1 MRRKG
6 FVGST
11 SAMGD
16 EKIRRR
22 SRKRHSLGSLLA
34 SSQRRETSIIA
45 VLRDDA
51 KFRWAFSLL
60 ILAGLALGIMLPKVW
75 ITTDAGIVPVVKV
88 SGLDLL
94 QTRSLMRTARKQE
107 EAGNKPEAIQ
117 AWTSAIANNQGD
129 IGAIRGLLDILGR
142 DERLERRWV
151 GMGVGQAYWLLQL
164 TRTNQA
170 DLELVG
176 KFFERA
182 ELHELTIR
190 LLGEPQQPRTPSTS
204 HSLAIAYFETSRM
217 DQFAEL
223 WEQHRA
229 ELGTDPQLQ
238 LYHAAWASVW
248 GPPSGIKEGLRI
260 LTEGT
265 KDRAHQTH
273 ALQLLLNIQSQRLD
287 PDGFNATFA
296 ELQALRA
303 DRIQDHIRYWM
314 LLNYLGQ
321 HALAVEK
328 ARAYAVPPQT
338 VTEADLLLKVWNLL
352 GMHDLAVDFA
362 RQQMPSFPG
371 APQLWLMIGRMLTT
385 AQRWDDLRSVAV
397 EMRNNPRLARVFG
410 GYTFFL
416 EGVAE
421 HGLDR
426 RPYAEESF
434 RQMLS
439 SMPEDTLMAFEC
451 GTTLQRLG
459 YNETAQAI
467 YKRLESVLG
476 GKVEFWQKMAQSAHD
491 TQNAD
496 LLITA
501 CEKAYQLAPTNPV
514 AINNYAAVL
523 LMSRRDPAQAIRL
536 TVDVVSRAPESRIA
550 VINHGLALAQN
561 GQFTEARRTLDGV
574 NPANLSNEEK
584 TFWNMGQLECALGQ
598 NDLDRARSHVDL
610 VEQRFLFPP
619 QADWLAK
626 ARAKLVKRTG

>member
-1 MRRKG
+1 
-6 FVGST
+6 
-11 SAMGD
+11 MGD

-22 SRKRHSLGSLLA
+22 SRKRRSLGFLLA
-34 SSQRRETSIIA
+34 SSQRRETSILA
-45 VLRDDA
+45 VLRDDP

-60 ILAGLALGIMLPKVW
+60 ILAGLALGIMLPKIW
-75 ITTDAGIVPVVKV
+75 ITTDDGIVPVVKV

-107 EAGNKPEAIQ
+107 EAGKMAEAIQ
-117 AWTSAIANNQGD
+117 AWTSAIANNPGEV
-129 IGAIRGLLDILGR
+129 AAVRGLLETLGR
-142 DERLERRWV
+142 DEKLERRWV

-164 TRTNQA
+164 THTNQA
-170 DLELVG
+170 DLELAG

-182 ELHELTIR
+182 ELHDLSIR
-190 LLGEPQQPRTPSTS
+190 LLGEPQHPRTPSTS
-204 HSLAIAYFETSRM
+204 RSLAIAYFETSQM
-217 DQFAEL
+217 DQFATH
-223 WEQHRA
+223 WEKHGA
-229 ELGTDPQLQ
+229 GLETDPQLR

-248 GPPSGIKEGLRI
+248 GPPSGMKEGLRI
-260 LTEGT
+260 LTEAT
-265 KDRAHQTH
+265 KDRAHQTL
-273 ALQLLLNIQSQRLD
+273 ALQLLLNVQSQRLD
-287 PDGFNATFA
+287 PDGFNATFV

-321 HALAVEK
+321 RALAVEK

-421 HGLDR
+421 HGAGKR
-426 RPYAEESF
+426 ERAEEAF
-434 RQMLS
+434 RQMLG
-439 SMPEDTLMAFEC
+439 SMPEETLMAFEC

-459 YNETAQAI
+459 YNESAQAI
-467 YKRLESVLG
+467 YKRLESILG
-476 GKVEFWQKMAQSAHD
+476 GKVEFWQKMAQSAHE

-496 LLITA
+496 LLATA

-523 LMSRRDPAQAIRL
+523 LMTRRNAAEAIRL
-536 TVDVVSRAPESRIA
+536 TVDVVSRSPDSRIA
-550 VINHGLALAQN
+550 VVNHALALAQN
-561 GQFTEARRTLDGV
+561 GQFTEARRRLDGL
-574 NPANLSNEEK
+574 NPLNLSTEER
-584 TFWNMGQLECALGQ
+584 TFWHMGQLESALGQ
-598 NDLDRARSHVDL
+598 NDLDRARSHIDQ

-619 QADWLAK
+619 QADWLTQ
-626 ARAKLVKRTG
+626 ARAKLVKKAG